1 MSLCSPLKGSSHSCS
16 SNLCILFVAA
26 LFGVMPRM
34 AAIGLMLCLIFYIFG
49 VMFTQL
55 FKDLYAQG
63 YTEYDYFGSLAWTL
77 FTLFQMMTL
86 DNWASICREVT
97 KKYKWA
103 WLPFF
108 TFVIISGFIVV
119 NLIIAVICDAIGAL
133 HADEKAKLHGDF
145 DEENTDAGDSE
156 NMDIREQ
163 LDTLEDQM
171 EDLTRIQARTFHTLQ
186 YLTQQMQMHKLK
198 QELQSKSF
206 ASAAKQLKRA
216 QSQRSQKFDIRV
228 QESQEGS
235 INLPSLMNA
244 SSTPSEPSPYMSSS
258 IEIARLKDE

>member
-1 MSLCSPLKGSSHSCS
+1 
-16 SNLCILFVAA
+16 
-26 LFGVMPRM
+26 M

-55 FKDLYAQG
+55 FKDLYAEG
-63 YTEYDYFGSLAWTL
+63 FTEYNYFSGLSWTF

-97 KKYKWA
+97 KVYKWA
-103 WLPFF
+103 WLPFT

-145 DEENTDAGDSE
+145 DEDNTDAGDAD

-186 YLTQQMQMHKLK
+186 YLTQQMQMHKIK

-206 ASAAKQLKRA
+206 ADAASQLNKTP
-216 QSQRSQKFDIRV
+216 SQRSQKSFESSEQDLKREESLNMSKLM
-228 QESQEGS
+228 QESGGS
-235 INLPSLMNA
+235 F
-244 SSTPSEPSPYMSSS
+244 SPKPIADAS
-258 IEIARLKDE
+258 IEIATLKDG

>member
-1 MSLCSPLKGSSHSCS
+1 MLTIAFFLPL
-16 SNLCILFVAA
+16 VTA

-55 FKDLYAQG
+55 FKDLHAEGHTAYN
-63 YTEYDYFGSLAWTL
+63 YFSGLAWTF

-97 KKYKWA
+97 KVYKWA
-103 WLPFF
+103 WIPFT

-145 DEENTDAGDSE
+145 DEENSDAGDAD

-186 YLTQQMQMHKLK
+186 YLTQQMQMHKIK

-206 ASAAKQLKRA
+206 ADTASQLKKA
-216 QSQRSQKFDIRV
+216 QSQPSQKSFDTSPHNSKFDESLNMSKLM
-228 QESQEGS
+228 QESGS
-235 INLPSLMNA
+235 F
-244 SSTPSEPSPYMSSS
+244 SPKPIADAS
-258 IEIARLKDE
+258 IEIATLKEG